1 MKIMVKT
8 PEGAQR
14 EVKPEDL
21 TFNGITFVAFY
32 KDYLITKKRLE
43 DFIRIYS
50 DTNEEMVKTWKN
62 VK

>member
-32 KDYLITKKRLE
+32 KDYLITKKRLD
-43 DFIRIYS
+43 DFIRVYNES
-50 DTNEEMVKTWKN
+50 NEEMVNLWKTLK
-62 VK
+62 